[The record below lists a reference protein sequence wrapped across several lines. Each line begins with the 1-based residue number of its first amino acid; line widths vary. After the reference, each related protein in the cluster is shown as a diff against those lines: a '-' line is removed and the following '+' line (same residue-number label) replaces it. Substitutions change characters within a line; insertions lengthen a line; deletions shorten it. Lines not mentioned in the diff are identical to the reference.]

1 MTCTQGMKMFR
12 STAFVVAFLVGS
24 GLGEE
29 ITTERDGDI
38 IDEVHDI
45 ATNNPLEIATHNG
58 NKDFEVTIEPF
69 LTEKHIDD
77 FSVVV
82 IRNDQDTKC
91 KCRRRRKICEN
102 GEKPTFKQNRATCSD
117 GSRPRCPD
125 DLCPSGE
132 VISDKDNIE
141 NKKKCKCPRR
151 RKICEN
157 GEKPNFQKNQP
168 RCNDGSKPRCPA
180 KRCSNPNQF
189 FVEISS
195 VTQET
200 TTNNDIFNTISDFST
215 DKHVDPLV
223 TRNPNDE
230 PFLLVEL
237 ATATPEPLIEV
248 TPPEFSTEKHV
259 DPFPEIVSVNEDQF
273 EELFEVNPPEFST
286 EKHVDPF
293 PELANINEDSSIPEL
308 EIVPT
313 EEDRV
318 FPALFN
324 EKDDIDVS
332 ETTQC
337 SQDGVVACTGVRLN
351 TDLLPSLKEGSV
363 VMMLPGKDFTMEL
376 QRFALSK
383 TRSTSY
389 HFILSTGGSA
399 TMTVGENEDP
409 EIEPSVYATIR
420 THGKW
425 MYFVESC
432 GEDCTVILT
441 RDSNYFNNFED

>member
-1 MTCTQGMKMFR
+1 MMTCTQRMKMFR
-12 STAFVVAFLVGS
+12 SATFMVAFLVGTR
-24 GLGEE
+24 LGEE
-29 ITTERDGDI
+29 IATEIDIDI

-58 NKDFEVTIEPF
+58 EKDIEVTIEPF

-82 IRNDQDTKC
+82 VRNDQDTKC
-91 KCRRRRKICEN
+91 KCPRRRKICEN
-102 GEKPTFKQNRATCSD
+102 GEKPTFKRNRATCSD
-117 GSRPRCPD
+117 GSKPRCPD
-125 DLCPSGE
+125 DSCPIDE
-132 VISDKDNIE
+132 IISNNNIVE

-200 TTNNDIFNTISDFST
+200 TADNDIFNTVSDFST

-230 PFLLVEL
+230 LFMLIEV
-237 ATATPEPLIEV
+237 ATATPEPLFEV
-248 TPPEFSTEKHV
+248 SPSEFSTEKHIDPFPEFVSVNEDPLDEFLEVNPPEFSTEKHV
-259 DPFPEIVSVNEDQF
+259 DPLPELAIINEDPLEDF
-273 EELFEVNPPEFST
+273 LEVNPPEFST

-293 PELANINEDSSIPEL
+293 PELTIINEDSSIPEL

-318 FPALFN
+318 FPPLFN

-337 SQDGVVACTGVRLN
+337 SQEGVVACSGVRLN

-363 VMMLPGKDFTMEL
+363 VMMLPGKDFTME
-376 QRFALSK
+376 
-383 TRSTSY
+383 
-389 HFILSTGGSA
+389 
-399 TMTVGENEDP
+399 VG
-409 EIEPSVYATIR
+409 
-420 THGKW
+420 
-425 MYFVESC
+425 
-432 GEDCTVILT
+432 
-441 RDSNYFNNFED
+441 

>member
-1 MTCTQGMKMFR
+1 MGRMKMFR
-12 STAFVVAFLVGS
+12 STAFVVAFLVAF

-38 IDEVHDI
+38 NDEVHNI
-45 ATNNPLEIATHNG
+45 ATNNLLEIATHNG
-58 NKDFEVTIEPF
+58 NKDLEVTIEPF

-180 KRCSNPNQF
+180 KRCSNQNQF
-189 FVEISS
+189 LVEISS

-200 TTNNDIFNTISDFST
+200 TTNNDIVNTISDFST
-215 DKHVDPLV
+215 DKHVDPLA

-259 DPFPEIVSVNEDQF
+259 DPFPEIVSVNEDSF
-273 EELFEVNPPEFST
+273 
-286 EKHVDPF
+286 
-293 PELANINEDSSIPEL
+293 IPEL

-351 TDLLPSLKEGSV
+351 TDLLPILKEGSV

>member
-1 MTCTQGMKMFR
+1 MGGMKMFR

-157 GEKPNFQKNQP
+157 GEKPNFQKNQQ
-168 RCNDGSKPRCPA
+168 RCSDGSKPRCPA

-189 FVEISS
+189 LVEISS

-200 TTNNDIFNTISDFST
+200 TTNNDIVNTVSDFST

-230 PFLLVEL
+230 PFLLVEV
-237 ATATPEPLIEV
+237 ATATPEPLFEA

-259 DPFPEIVSVNEDQF
+259 DPFPELE
-273 EELFEVNPPEFST
+273 
-286 EKHVDPF
+286 
-293 PELANINEDSSIPEL
+293 NINEDSSIPEL

-399 TMTVGENEDP
+399 TMTVGQNEDP
-409 EIEPSVYATIR
+409 EKEPSVYATIR

-441 RDSNYFNNFED
+441 RDSNY

>member
-1 MTCTQGMKMFR
+1 MGGMKMFR

-38 IDEVHDI
+38 IDEDHNI

-132 VISDKDNIE
+132 VISDKDVIE

-189 FVEISS
+189 LVEISS

-200 TTNNDIFNTISDFST
+200 TTNNDIVNTVSDFST

-230 PFLLVEL
+230 PFLLVEV

-248 TPPEFSTEKHV
+248 T
-259 DPFPEIVSVNEDQF
+259 
-273 EELFEVNPPEFST
+273 PPEFST

-337 SQDGVVACTGVRLN
+337 SQDGVVACKGVRLN

-399 TMTVGENEDP
+399 TMTVGQNEDP
-409 EIEPSVYATIR
+409 EKEPSVYATIR

-441 RDSNYFNNFED
+441 RDSNY

>member
-1 MTCTQGMKMFR
+1 MMTRTQRRKMFR
-12 STAFVVAFLVGS
+12 SSAFVVAFLVGS

-29 ITTERDGDI
+29 ITTNRDVDI

-58 NKDFEVTIEPF
+58 KKDFEVTIEPF

-132 VISDKDNIE
+132 VISDKDVIE

-168 RCNDGSKPRCPA
+168 RCSDGSKPRCPA

-189 FVEISS
+189 SVEISS

-200 TTNNDIFNTISDFST
+200 TTNNDIVNTVSDFST
-215 DKHVDPLV
+215 DKHVDPLIV

-230 PFLLVEL
+230 PFLLVEV

-248 TPPEFSTEKHV
+248 TPSEFSTEKHV
-259 DPFPEIVSVNEDQF
+259 DPFPELVSVNEDQF
-273 EELFEVNPPEFST
+273 EEIFEVNPPEFST

-363 VMMLPGKDFTMEL
+363 VMMLPGKDFTME
-376 QRFALSK
+376 
-383 TRSTSY
+383 
-389 HFILSTGGSA
+389 
-399 TMTVGENEDP
+399 VG
-409 EIEPSVYATIR
+409 
-420 THGKW
+420 
-425 MYFVESC
+425 
-432 GEDCTVILT
+432 
-441 RDSNYFNNFED
+441 SNYF